1 MRKDKL
7 EFKIITDSNGK
18 KIELDNL
25 TVEAAQALMVFV
37 ESLTKI
43 AEQSSNPE
51 KVKISVTPGSACVA
65 LEAPEEEIRE
75 IENEMK
81 VVSRNKS
88 TKKAFVEPLRAM
100 QVLISNNGL
109 GYEANVIKNNHK
121 TPILDLFKQKRRFQL
136 APKEKIK
143 SEFSIAF
150 FDGKLIEVGGKNP
163 NIHILI
169 NDKKQTVSCS
179 EEQARK
185 VNSFLYNDIKI
196 SAWEQ
201 KVKGQKSVYT
211 FCDNYVN
218 DSLYDELKVFVDNNL
233 QKEGTA
239 PLKDIHYKLR
249 DYFNSKKFGEANK
262 LIKLFCNDNVD
273 IGRLRTILVIAKSFR
288 DNDKLKES
296 LSIIEN
302 VLQDKIEKPLV

>member
-43 AEQSSNPE
+43 AEQSSNPQQ
-51 KVKISVTPGSACVA
+51 VKISVTPGSACVA
-65 LEAPEEEIRE
+65 LEAPEAEIRE

-81 VVSRNKS
+81 IVSRNKS
-88 TKKAFVEPLRAM
+88 TKREFVEPLRAI

-109 GYEANVIKNNHK
+109 GYEANVIKNNNR
-121 TPILDLFKQKRRFQL
+121 TPIIDLFKQKKRFQL
-136 APKEKIK
+136 AQKERIK
-143 SEFSIAF
+143 SEFGIAF
-150 FDGKLIEVGGKNP
+150 FYGKLIEVGGKNP

-169 NDKKQTVSCS
+169 DDKKQTISCS
-179 EEQARK
+179 EEQARM
-185 VNSFLYNDIKI
+185 VNNLLYNDIKI
-196 SAWEQ
+196 SAWEK

-211 FCDNYVN
+211 FCDTYVDIN
-218 DSLYDELKVFVDNNL
+218 LYKELKVFVDSNL
-233 QKEGTA
+233 KKEGTA

-249 DYFNSKKFGEANK
+249 DYFNDKKFGEANK
-262 LIKLFCNDNVD
+262 LLKLFSNDNID
-273 IGRLRTILVIAKSFR
+273 IGRLRTILVITKSFR
-288 DNDKLKES
+288 ENDKLKK
-296 LSIIEN
+296 SISVIEDI
-302 VLQDKIEKPLV
+302 LQDKIEKPLV